1 MPAPGAVTFTPFVDI
16 YGMLSLKDIRVS
28 SWEDDSGSNGD
39 VAPYVPL
46 RTPLF
51 KSRIDPTSGAPAQDQ
66 RNVFGASQD
75 ARIEA
80 GANLTRTWVLFF
92 EKIAELLK
100 RVVSRSRRLHA
111 LVCYIDETETD
122 QVWAE
127 IQAVDASTD
136 PIVVGNLIP
145 PPLLRSLPQTDAS
158 PYPRDWVVGDYVV
171 WNDPERSA
179 VDLTRRRYECGQ
191 ITAISDTGDWT
202 IRRHWPESTPGNRAT
217 FGSYMEAH
225 PAVRL
230 YRIEVAHFTYEIVE
244 NAFMVDSDGN
254 RSGVP
259 KRWDIVLPHAAV
271 VAVYMA
277 AENSTGMGP
286 ATEVNCSYPYTSINP
301 ALLPPAP
308 GLRTHVGAAYW
319 FEEPGTIALRTRPE
333 GLTFNFYP
341 TLPIRIQDW
350 ATIRTMY
357 GFLGTP
363 SGDLTVRVKILRA
376 SERLPDVQLYDP
388 SQPWRDLEDLVWASG
403 EISSADKGPGWTAP
417 GTSNP
422 PRERRMPYCE
432 NDLFYWDPEDVGDP
446 DYVKKAWPVPVMEA
460 DAWLTFDIV
469 SMAGAPA
476 DISVVVQT

>member
-1 MPAPGAVTFTPFVDI
+1 MPAPGTVTFTPFMDI

-28 SWEDDSGSNGD
+28 AWSDANSSGD
-39 VAPYVPL
+39 VVPFVPL

-51 KSRIDPTSGAPAQDQ
+51 KSRLDPTSGAPTQDE
-66 RNVFGASQD
+66 RNVRGVSQD
-75 ARIEA
+75 ARLEA

-92 EKIAELLK
+92 EKIVELLR

-111 LVCYIDETETD
+111 TVCFIDETVTD

-127 IQAVDASTD
+127 VQAVDAVTD
-136 PIVVGNLIP
+136 PVIVANLIP
-145 PPLLRSLPQTDAS
+145 PLLMRSTPATGLP
-158 PYPRDWVVGDYVV
+158 PYPRNWAVGDYVV
-171 WNDPERSA
+171 WNDPVRSA
-179 VDLTRRRYECGQ
+179 VDLTRWRYECGQ
-191 ITAISDTGDWT
+191 ITAISETGVWT

-225 PAVRL
+225 AKVRL

-244 NAFMVDSDGN
+244 NAFMVDSDGQL
-254 RSGVP
+254 SGVP
-259 KRWDIVLPHAAV
+259 KRWDITLPHAAV

-277 AENSTGMGP
+277 AENSSGIGP
-286 ATEVNCSYPYTSINP
+286 ATEVNCSYPYTNIIS
-301 ALLPPAP
+301 LLPPAP

-333 GLTFNFYP
+333 GSTLNFYP

-363 SGDLTVRVKILRA
+363 SSDLTVRVKMLRA
-376 SERLPDVQLYDP
+376 AERIPGVPLYGA
-388 SQPWRDLEDLVWASG
+388 QPWRDLEDLVWASG
-403 EISSADKGPGWTAP
+403 EISSADGGFGPL
-417 GTSNP
+417 GTGNP
-422 PRERRMPYCE
+422 PNLRRMPLCE
-432 NDLFYWDPEDVGDP
+432 QQLFYWDPEDLGDP

-460 DAWLTFDIV
+460 DGWLTFDIV

-476 DISVVVQT
+476 DLTVVIQT